1 MELDLY
7 IAVLLL
13 GQWAPLYPFSSG
25 NALRMYIFKYS
36 ETLETWNVW
45 ATDYGYYEDT
55 IFSDAT

>member
-36 ETLETWNVW
+36 ETLET
-45 ATDYGYYEDT
+45 
-55 IFSDAT
+55 